1 MITNGPFLR
10 TNSVL
15 SLWGQPDIEIYRPLT
30 QRPGDAG
37 SQQLIVKTDAVD
49 PLEALPIVRSAI
61 KAADPNLALVGPN
74 SLTEFVSQ
82 SIAQEK
88 FLTGLLGTF
97 AGVAVTLAVVG
108 MASSPFSRRSA
119 AVKSESG
126 SRLAPRPGMS
136 CASCCGRA

>member
-1 MITNGPFLR
+1 MR
-10 TNSVL
+10 SQ

-49 PLEALPIVRSAI
+49 PMDVLPIARSVI

-74 SLTEFVSQ
+74 ALTSVVGQ
-82 SIAQEK
+82 SIAQER
-88 FLTGLLGTF
+88 FLMGLLGTF

-108 MASSPFSRRSA
+108 IYGVIAFLTAQRRG
-119 AVKSESG
+119 EIG
-126 SRLAPRPGMS
+126 IRLALGAAPGDS
-136 CASCCGRA
+136 FTSCCATA